1 MKTITVEIK
10 NVYGTE
16 RIYPI
21 CENAKRFAM
30 LTSTKTF
37 NRNIIEIIKS
47 LGCKVEIKKV
57 NI

>member
-10 NVYGTE
+10 NVYGVE
-16 RIYPI
+16 RIYPV

-37 NRNIIEIIKS
+37 NRNIIEVIKS
-47 LGCKVEIKKV
+47 LGCKIEIKKV

>member
-10 NVYGTE
+10 NVYGVE
-16 RIYPI
+16 RIYPV

-37 NRNIIEIIKS
+37 NRDIIEVIKS
-47 LGCKVEIKKV
+47 LGCKIEIKKV

>member
-10 NVYGTE
+10 KVYGVE
-16 RIYPI
+16 RIYPV

-37 NRNIIEIIKS
+37 NRNIIEVIKS
-47 LGCKVEIKKV
+47 LGCKIEIKKV

>member
-1 MKTITVEIK
+1 MKTIIVEIK
-10 NVYGTE
+10 NVYGVE
-16 RIYPI
+16 RIYPV

-37 NRNIIEIIKS
+37 NRDIIEVIKS
-47 LGCKVEIKKV
+47 LGCKIEIKKV

>member
-10 NVYGTE
+10 YVYGTE

-37 NRNIIEIIKS
+37 NRNIIEVIKS
-47 LGCKVEIKKV
+47 LGCKIEIKKV